1 MRVDMGLPADRMLAA
16 GSRLPSVGADPSQT
30 AVCTLTTVPAGHK
43 CGGEGERVFHGS
55 FHTFLL
61 FSSSENLVLGN
72 GSANHKWSV
81 LLQ

>member
-43 CGGEGERVFHGS
+43 CGGEGERE
-55 FHTFLL
+55 
-61 FSSSENLVLGN
+61 SERERERERERRE
-72 GSANHKWSV
+72 
-81 LLQ
+81 